1 MKIRSCDDRSN
12 LSVISYIKKA
22 LNKNLCISEIIILPT
37 FGTCALKHDL
47 STEVAFYRWACYY
60 FIQYTGSSGEV

>member
-22 LNKNLCISEIIILPT
+22 LNKNLCISEIIILPI
-37 FGTCALKHDL
+37 FGTCTLKHFETRSFNGGCIL
-47 STEVAFYRWACYY
+47 
-60 FIQYTGSSGEV
+60 

>member
-22 LNKNLCISEIIILPT
+22 LNKNLCISEMIILPSKYPKNILT
-37 FGTCALKHDL
+37 AYFGLI
-47 STEVAFYRWACYY
+47 R
-60 FIQYTGSSGEV
+60 